1 MMSATTSDISGLSGV
16 VGAQPDAFAGPAT
29 PSSTTAKAF
38 IARSGWLAGEGR
50 RLDAAAYSSGGLAAR
65 DRIIKGAQP
74 WQRLDQV
81 ARTFYEGN
89 RSVGAKRYAAR
100 GSGALSVVGCTWGSR
115 DGDGV
120 PVRWAAQAAVR

>member
-1 MMSATTSDISGLSGV
+1 MGV
-16 VGAQPDAFAGPAT
+16 VCCCGVVVSWGVVFVVF
-29 PSSTTAKAF
+29 S
-38 IARSGWLAGEGR
+38 
-50 RLDAAAYSSGGLAAR
+50 
-65 DRIIKGAQP
+65 
-74 WQRLDQV
+74 V
-81 ARTFYEGN
+81 GN